1 MTTSNGAAQKP
12 AVPSVPNRAEELA
25 ELIDAVKAL
34 VVPFVKDADDAFPER
49 AQGGPAG
56 TSTADLPV
64 RTALVES
71 LSPQELVPRLNFS
84 LPQGNGGGR
93 DAALALIQRIL
104 ELSVNTWDQGFLD
117 KLYSSTTPVG
127 VAAELLLSVLNT
139 NLHVFQ
145 VSPALSA
152 IEKTTARE
160 LARQFGFTGPR
171 AGGVTV
177 AGGSAS
183 NFTSV
188 IVARNTLFP
197 ETKVHGNGAGR
208 RFALFTS
215 AHGHY
220 SVEKAAQAAGL
231 GSGAVWTVPVDA
243 EGRMVPSALEARIV
257 EASAAGMTPMY
268 VNATAGTTVMGSY
281 DPFEA
286 ISVICKAHGLWL
298 HIDASWGGPAI
309 FSATHRHKLAGSH
322 LADSLTVNPHKMM
335 NVPVTCSFLL
345 GPDLRTFHR
354 ANTLPAGYLFHSPP
368 DAKDKPSGAA
378 TNGAAANGA
387 VANGVAAAPKEDEED
402 EEDYTEVWDLADLT
416 LQCGRHGDSLKL
428 ALAWVYEG
436 AAGFERQTDYAFSIA
451 TLLADTLSK
460 KSDTFALVSSNPPPC
475 LQVCFY
481 YTDGA
486 PGTPHADKAVNSRRT
501 RAAVALLIRR
511 GYMIDFAPGDNGSFF
526 RVVVNW
532 QTRPGT
538 VHGLVRALELVRKEV
553 E

>member
-1 MTTSNGAAQKP
+1 M
-12 AVPSVPNRAEELA
+12 
-25 ELIDAVKAL
+25 
-34 VVPFVKDADDAFPER
+34 VPFVKDADDAFPER

-56 TSTADLPV
+56 ASTADLPV

-71 LSPQELVPRLNFS
+71 LTPQEVVPRLNLT

-93 DAALALIQRIL
+93 DAALSLIQRVL

-117 KLYSSTTPVG
+117 KLYASTTPIG

-145 VSPALSA
+145 VSPALTV

-160 LARQFGFTGPR
+160 LARKFGFTGPR
-171 AGGVTV
+171 AGGITQ

-197 ETKVHGNGAGR
+197 ETKIHGNGAGR

-231 GSGAVWTVPVDA
+231 GSGAVWTVAIDEA
-243 EGRMVPSALEARIV
+243 GRMISSQLEARIA
-257 EASAAGMTPMY
+257 EATAAGMTPMY

-286 ISVICKAHGLWL
+286 ISAICKAHGLWL

-309 FSATHRHKLAGSH
+309 FSATHRYKMAGSH

-345 GPDLRTFHR
+345 GPDLKTFHK
-354 ANTLPAGYLFHSPP
+354 ANTLPAGYLFHAPE
-368 DAKDKPSGAA
+368 AKAKTCGNDTNG
-378 TNGAAANGA
+378 TNGA
-387 VANGVAAAPKEDEED
+387 VQEDEE
-402 EEDYTEVWDLADLT
+402 EEDYPEVWDLADLT

-436 AAGFERQTDYAFSIA
+436 AAGFERQTDHAFA
-451 TLLADTLSK
+451 MAALLADTLSQ
-460 KSDTFALVSSNPPPC
+460 KSDTFSLVTSNPPPC

-481 YTDGA
+481 YADGS
-486 PGTPHADKAVNSRRT
+486 PGKPNADKAVNSRRT

-511 GYMIDFAPGDNGSFF
+511 GFMVDFAPGDHGSFF

-532 QTRPGT
+532 QTQPGT
-538 VHGLVRALELVRKEV
+538 VEGLVKALELVRKEV

>member
-1 MTTSNGAAQKP
+1 M
-12 AVPSVPNRAEELA
+12 
-25 ELIDAVKAL
+25 
-34 VVPFVKDADDAFPER
+34 VPFVKDADDAFPER

-56 TSTADLPV
+56 ASTADLPV

-71 LSPQELVPRLNFS
+71 LTPQELVPRLNFS

-93 DAALALIQRIL
+93 DAALALVQRVL

-117 KLYSSTTPVG
+117 KLYASTTPVG

-145 VSPALSA
+145 VSPALTV

-160 LARQFGFTGPR
+160 LARLFGFTGPR

-197 ETKVHGNGAGR
+197 DTKIHGNGAGR

-243 EGRMVPSALEARIV
+243 AGRMVPSALEARIA

-286 ISVICKAHGLWL
+286 LSAICKAHGLWL

-309 FSATHRHKLAGSH
+309 FSATHRYKMTGSH

-345 GPDLRTFHR
+345 GPDLQKFHK
-354 ANTLPAGYLFHSPP
+354 ANTLPAGYLFHTPP
-368 DAKDKPSGAA
+368 DAKKEANGEATNGMA
-378 TNGAAANGA
+378 TNGEVTNGAAAA
-387 VANGVAAAPKEDEED
+387 TPESEEED
-402 EEDYTEVWDLADLT
+402 DYQEVWDLADLT

-436 AAGFERQTDYAFSIA
+436 AAGFERQTDHAFA
-451 TLLADTLSK
+451 MAALLADRLSQ
-460 KSDTFALVSSNPPPC
+460 KSDVFSLVSSNPPPC

-481 YTDGA
+481 YADGA
-486 PGTPHADKAVNSRRT
+486 PGTPHPVKAVNSRRT
-501 RAAVALLIRR
+501 RTAVALLIRR
-511 GYMIDFAPGDNGSFF
+511 GFMVDFAPGDHGSFF

-538 VHGLVRALELVRKEV
+538 VEGLVRALELVRKEV